1 MAHCRKSGRPQ
12 TSAHTPHTPHGLYT
26 ARLSCKFF
34 PLCKIRHGR
43 ILSVVATV
51 PFLEVVVARMGR
63 PELPREAQVAFWDG
77 IRAGLGVEEAAVAA
91 GGNRGQGGRGLRA
104 AGGGEEAAPRAPS
117 SGRGP
122 AGGG

>member
-34 PLCKIRHGR
+34 PLCELRKGR

-51 PFLEVVVARMGR
+51 PFLEVVVARVGR

-91 GGNRGQGGRGLRA
+91 GVNRGQGWRWLRA
-104 AGGGEEAAPRAPS
+104 AGGVEPAAP
-117 SGRGP
+117 P
-122 AGGG
+122 AAAAGA